1 MRESLISPILPNL
14 PDNRYI
20 FPFLKKMQN
29 FGHNMCFIRC
39 DTTRCDTGRPV
50 SRAVS
55 WQKWGSFSS
64 GIVGRGGKFFKWRR
78 RIYTPEYHSTLKR
91 HRSLMLDVSISPR
104 GGCKT
109 HTNLETCVHYCSHR
123 GLLKV
128 SKSFRYGN

>member
-20 FPFLKKMQN
+20 SPFLKKMPN

-78 RIYTPEYHSTLKR
+78 RIYTPDVFLKKTR
-91 HRSLMLDVSISPR
+91 VSEREKHLSP
-104 GGCKT
+104 KKS
-109 HTNLETCVHYCSHR
+109 TCV
-123 GLLKV
+123 
-128 SKSFRYGN
+128 